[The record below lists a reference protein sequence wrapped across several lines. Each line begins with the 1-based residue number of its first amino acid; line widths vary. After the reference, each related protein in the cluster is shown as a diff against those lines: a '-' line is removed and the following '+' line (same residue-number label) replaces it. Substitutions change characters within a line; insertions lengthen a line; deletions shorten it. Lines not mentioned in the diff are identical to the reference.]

1 MSKHTPG
8 PWRGYKDQGVYVG
21 DGFDHPIFETGC
33 GCCTQTD
40 LTEANAI
47 LIAAAPDL
55 LAALQSMVVAFAP
68 PEFEREGASDEY
80 LMDWFPEWFKA
91 RAAIAKATGKQT

>member
-1 MSKHTPG
+1 MSEQPEALQLLQHMEDEWPED
-8 PWRGYKDQGVYVG
+8 WDQKRIKSELRRLHEV
-21 DGFDHPIFETGC
+21 
-33 GCCTQTD
+33 
-40 LTEANAI
+40 NA
-47 LIAAAPDL
+47 DL

-91 RAAIAKATGKQT
+91 RAAIAKATGQA